1 MSRKKDLEANKT
13 DFLTSAAKSTVGIIP
28 GAGPFLSE
36 LIGMIIPN
44 QRVDRLSKYVI
55 ELDNKLKK
63 IQTEIKT
70 GLRKNE
76 DFIDLIEEVFI
87 QASRAR
93 TDERRKYIASIIANG
108 ISDKQINFEESKYQL
123 KILQEL
129 NDVEIIWLR
138 SYLVP
143 TTGGDKEFRNKHQ
156 KILAPVRPRL
166 EDDQQTINKAAFQES
181 YKEHLERLELI
192 SRDHRI
198 DRKTG
203 IPEFS
208 KLTGKP
214 LRSSTK
220 ITVLGKLLLDQ
231 IGIATDVKW

>member
-13 DFLTSAAKSTVGIIP
+13 DFLTSAAKSSVGIIP

-63 IQTEIKT
+63 IPTEITT
-70 GLRKNE
+70 GLLKNE
-76 DFIDLIEEVFI
+76 DFIDLIEEGFI

-108 ISDKQINFEESKYQL
+108 ISDEQINFEESKYQL

-138 SYLVP
+138 FYLVP

-181 YKEHLERLELI
+181 YKEH
-192 SRDHRI
+192 
-198 DRKTG
+198 
-203 IPEFS
+203 FFN
-208 KLTGKP
+208 
-214 LRSSTK
+214 
-220 ITVLGKLLLDQ
+220 
-231 IGIATDVKW
+231 